1 MLTKLLKKKSVQR
14 QLLVS
19 SLIKPALEL
28 RGLTFGNKIDE
39 LLRGGLIPYT
49 FTFLYGAGANQ
60 MMNVLCA
67 NSIRAFGG
75 RSMFIDAANSFDP
88 YAIVDRYAP
97 SRGEKEARRFIESII
112 VSRAFTCYQLR
123 KLATQ
128 QISVEIAKHQ
138 NIKSVFITGISS
150 VFNEQDNTG
159 EETERLQFLMA
170 SALRKIVSEKK
181 VLFVVAS
188 SAERCDNFVEKSDT
202 AIKLFTA
209 KKEKKVSAKA
219 ILMKHYAKR
228 FATIEM

>member
-97 SRGEKEARRFIESII
+97 SRGEKEARRFMESII

-188 SAERCDNFVEKSDT
+188 SAERCGNFVEKSDT
-202 AIKLFTA
+202 AIKLFTT